1 MSVSILGEGEGTT
14 EIYQVRILLSTG
26 KQNSRADECVK
37 TLRGA
42 KRVQRS
48 NKFKASNII
57 QNSDLNSDWEKQRRI
72 DESKRRKYLS
82 WNSIRK

>member
-42 KRVQRS
+42 K
-48 NKFKASNII
+48 
-57 QNSDLNSDWEKQRRI
+57 
-72 DESKRRKYLS
+72 
-82 WNSIRK
+82 